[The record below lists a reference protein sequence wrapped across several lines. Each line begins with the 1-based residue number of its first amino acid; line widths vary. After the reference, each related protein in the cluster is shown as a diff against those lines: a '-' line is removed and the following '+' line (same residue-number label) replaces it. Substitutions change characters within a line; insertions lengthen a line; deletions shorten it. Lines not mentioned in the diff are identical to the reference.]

1 MSYINKSRGN
11 WEDQPNIKER
21 DSDLKRGNRQSKEIK
36 QAILWDGLQSFDHNS
51 EDSQKSKY

>member
-36 QAILWDGLQSFDHNS
+36 QAILCDGLQFFHHNS

>member
-21 DSDLKRGNRQSKEIK
+21 DSDLKRDNRQSKEIK
-36 QAILWDGLQSFDHNS
+36 QAILWDGLQS
-51 EDSQKSKY
+51 

>member
-36 QAILWDGLQSFDHNS
+36 QAILWDGLQSFDDNS